1 MWSINQRNIC
11 SRALSLGLI
20 AVSGPVGRYPMEP
33 SSPRSP
39 ETSGP
44 RRVCGENRN
53 TLTGKT
59 RSADRGSDMPL
70 EHAQW
75 LRRPGLRPKLPKP
88 AMRGACTGVDHGPA
102 SPDRLHQ
109 HPQACSGLQGTPQVW
124 PSTTSVARTLLMP
137 TPQPRL
143 TLQIPQLH
151 AEQTAAWH
159 EPDRSQDR
167 VRRHGARSRYLPPAC
182 PPTCRSCRRSRMRN
196 LRGDPMPRPA
206 WLAQRPHS
214 AFLGQTAGR
223 KVHTNRAPGYRLDSV
238 LSPGEIPA
246 RLLPGPRPPSA
257 RPLPMNY
264 GLRRG
269 MDQAQRRVG
278 QPPSLSACW
287 LRVELGNNSRA
298 LCRNPPGQPRPVRSP
313 SRSQPLARNTQLRSE
328 SRLRDGTATPAP
340 SHTVCMRQRFRFPP

>member
-1 MWSINQRNIC
+1 MNAQERRKSLDLRNSVATC
-11 SRALSLGLI
+11 RPDGQNSRCYVDAATASCRSLDVVVRCGASASGTSVRTLLTLCLI

-143 TLQIPQLH
+143 TLQVPQLH

-206 WLAQRPHS
+206 W
-214 AFLGQTAGR
+214 
-223 KVHTNRAPGYRLDSV
+223 
-238 LSPGEIPA
+238 
-246 RLLPGPRPPSA
+246 
-257 RPLPMNY
+257 
-264 GLRRG
+264 
-269 MDQAQRRVG
+269 
-278 QPPSLSACW
+278 
-287 LRVELGNNSRA
+287 
-298 LCRNPPGQPRPVRSP
+298 
-313 SRSQPLARNTQLRSE
+313 
-328 SRLRDGTATPAP
+328 
-340 SHTVCMRQRFRFPP
+340 